1 MITEFYKKI
10 LPSQGIYC
18 VADINPATGKT
29 THKFVESVDEIE
41 PIVKKLISKNT
52 NIFVALAAFKG
63 YSRKVDSA
71 VSLRSFFVDLDVG
84 ETKEYKSKEEAL
96 EALNKFVVDN
106 EMPPPTRVDSGGGVH
121 AYWPLDVDVP
131 VDEWKHYADAFKQY
145 CIGKGLKI
153 DPVVTADPARI
164 LRCPDTFNQKS
175 NPPMPTGLMDKE
187 VIVYS
192 FEAFKEFL
200 GIAVYEDNSVDEL
213 IRSLPKGG
221 LSEDQKMASGH
232 YNFETN
238 FEELAKE
245 SLEGRGCDQ
254 IKYILI
260 NVDKITEPLW
270 RAGLSVAYNC
280 SDGATA
286 IHKMS
291 EGHPGYTREK
301 TERKVIPLKDSSYT
315 CKKFDELNPNICAGC
330 PNFNKVRK
338 PIEIT
343 NEFKSSSS
351 QPVQQVEPVQ
361 QVQPVIEEVPQALK
375 ELPQINP
382 SITADPFKPII
393 EAASNVVVSLNVI
406 QLPPEL
412 FPFEYGR
419 TGGLYVHSTKP
430 LKEGDKPEKP
440 KLLTPYEVYPLKRI
454 DSTAD
459 GECLLIRVITP
470 HDPVNEFLFP
480 IKYAYAQDKFKEI
493 MSSKRVLFDPNGVL
507 LFMNYFI
514 KWGQYLMNKQSAE
527 IMRMQMGWT
536 PGRQAFVVGTREL
549 TRTNGV
555 ISSPTSPLCQGI
567 AKHLSQVGSYETWKE
582 AANKLNRPSLE
593 LHAFTLLTGFGSVL
607 MEYTSTSGVT
617 ICLTGESGA
626 AKTGALYANLSV
638 WGNPKDLSVL
648 DATENGMTGRYLGLH
663 NITFG
668 LDEVGNILPKTLSQ
682 LIHKI
687 SQGKSKIRMQASVN
701 AEREHEM
708 SASMIAVFTSN
719 HSLYDKLTTLK
730 KDPNGEV
737 ARLIEFSVH
746 KPEAFA
752 ADSSLGREIFDKF
765 RFNYGWAGQEF
776 IFALYKKDDTIIQS
790 MVDKWCLRFKSDFG
804 EDTAYR
810 FYENLIAATMTAG
823 EIAVE
828 AGIVQYD
835 IDRIYRR
842 IVGEMIAIRDNVVKI
857 NKVDYESVLSDYINR
872 NQGGIL
878 ALKDNKIIMEPR
890 FSAFVIRI
898 ENDIDM
904 MWISKAEFDKYLLE
918 MGISRKQF
926 IYETKQAGLD
936 IKVGSNVKK
945 RMNAGWKDL
954 GKSPTSVYAVNMA
967 TLSDEIMKNVKVE
980 EEGAQAEAA

>member
-1 MITEFYKKI
+1 MIKEFYKKI
-10 LPSQGIYC
+10 LPSTGIYC
-18 VADINPATGKT
+18 IADINPATGKT

-41 PIVKKLISKNT
+41 PIVNKLISKNT

-63 YSRKVDSA
+63 YSRKADSA
-71 VSLRSFFVDLDVG
+71 EFLRSFFVDLDVG
-84 ETKEYKSKEEAL
+84 ENKEYKSKEEAL
-96 EALNKFVVDN
+96 ADLSKFVIDN
-106 EMPPPTRVDSGGGVH
+106 ELPPPTRVDSGGGVH
-121 AYWPLDVDVP
+121 AYWPVDVDIP
-131 VDEWKHYADAFKQY
+131 LDEWKHYADAFKQF
-145 CIGKGLKI
+145 CINKGLKI

-175 NPPMPTGLMDKE
+175 NPPMPTSVMDKE
-187 VIVYS
+187 INVYS

-200 GIAVYEDNSVDEL
+200 GTATYESNSLEEL

-221 LSEDQKMASGH
+221 LSEDQKLASGH
-232 YNFETN
+232 YNFEAN
-238 FEELAKE
+238 FEELAKL
-245 SLEGRGCDQ
+245 SLEGEGCDQ
-254 IKYILI
+254 IKYILM
-260 NVDKITEPLW
+260 NATTLTEPIW
-270 RAGLSVAYNC
+270 RAGLSVAHNC

-291 EGHPGYTREK
+291 EGHPGYTREA

-315 CKKFDELNPNICAGC
+315 CKKFDEVNPGICAGC

-343 NEFKSSSS
+343 KEFKSSRS
-351 QPVQQVEPVQ
+351 QPVEQVVT
-361 QVQPVIEEVPQALK
+361 EVPQVEQTVK
-375 ELPQINP
+375 EIPQVNINIP
-382 SITADPFKPII
+382 LVDPFKPITQVDNNNQLVNI
-393 EAASNVVVSLNVI
+393 SINNVI

-412 FPFEYGR
+412 YPFEYGR

-536 PGRQAFVVGTREL
+536 PGRESFVVGNREL
-549 TRTNGV
+549 TRSGDT

-567 AKHLSQVGSYETWKE
+567 AKHLTQVGSYETWKE
-582 AANKLNRPSLE
+582 AANKLNKPSLE

-607 MEYTSTSGVT
+607 MDYTSTSGVT

-752 ADSSLGREIFDKF
+752 VDANLGREIFDKF

-776 IFALYKKDDTIIQS
+776 IFALYKKDNSIIQG
-790 MVDKWCLRFKSDFG
+790 MVDKWCLQFKADFG

-828 AGIVQYD
+828 AGIVKYD
-835 IDRIYRR
+835 IDRVYRR
-842 IVGEMIAIRDNVVKI
+842 IVGEMIAIRDNVVRI
-857 NKVDYESVLSDYINR
+857 NKIDYESVLSDYINK

-878 ALKDNKIIMEPR
+878 AFKDNKIIMEPR
-890 FSAFVIRI
+890 FSAFVIRV
-898 ENDIDM
+898 ENDAQM

-918 MGISRKQF
+918 IGVSRKQF

-936 IKVGSNVKK
+936 IKVGSNIKK

-967 TLSDEIMKNVKVE
+967 SLSDDIVKHVKTDEEI
-980 EEGAQAEAA
+980 QAEAA